1 MDNKKYIPEIHSS
14 LRSRSVKVPEV
25 IYKSSGINVLNRRIK
40 SLIFTMDIAV
50 INNNNANAVLAVYP
64 FTPTLAITESII
76 RTSSSPVFVGVGGG
90 VTSGERSMTMA
101 LQAELLGAYGVVVNA
116 PMKNE
121 IIKQITEVIDIPLIA
136 TIISPYDDYLG
147 KINAGAEI
155 LNVSG
160 GKNTAELVQTIR
172 KDIGYKFPIIAT
184 GGRSE
189 ESILETIEAGANCIT
204 YTPPSSGEIFHTVMS
219 NYRMDKKDE

>member
-1 MDNKKYIPEIHSS
+1 MD
-14 LRSRSVKVPEV
+14 V
-25 IYKSSGINVLNRRIK
+25 
-40 SLIFTMDIAV
+40 AV

-90 VTSGERSMTMA
+90 MTSGERSMTMA

-121 IIKQITEVIDIPLIA
+121 VIEMISEVIDIPLIA
-136 TIISPYDDYLG
+136 TVISPYDDYLG
-147 KINAGAEI
+147 KIEAGAKI
-155 LNVSG
+155 LNISG
-160 GKNTAELVQTIR
+160 GKNTAELVRTIR
-172 KDIGYKFPIIAT
+172 KEIGPKFPIIAT

-204 YTPPSSGEIFHTVMS
+204 YSPPSSGEIFHTVMS
-219 NYRMDKKDE
+219 NYRMDKEDE